1 MAKKKAAK
9 KKLSKS
15 SICKPSTN
23 WVDRLEFEAVNE
35 SDAEKLDIRIVSWN
49 VLAQAYL
56 TRQSHRNL
64 PKAYEDVV
72 FKPNRRAFLME
83 KVLRKLIAME
93 LDVLCLQEVDLPLIE
108 TVLAEESFTGVSTP
122 TTNGGGAG
130 GRVDA
135 CCIYW
140 NNHDWKMLNQDLICF
155 DDLSTLGSNA
165 TKLESNLHG
174 VKQSLLRRNVAIL
187 VRLQHRNTSTKLVV
201 CSSHLYWNP
210 EYDYVKLCQAH
221 YAMVRTHAFAEGD
234 PIVFCGDLNSKPH
247 GPVHEYLTR
256 GTVNAKLVA
265 PWYNNPRRDDET
277 ATTDVA
283 VKPMVSVGDDIVD
296 QFDGLQIQ
304 DTRPPIQ
311 YMLDFTLNRFSR
323 WLRILGVDAALET
336 DQEEIQRTKH
346 GKPEIFDRCR
356 SEGRTLITTSSKLM
370 LRKDCPPGAYLINPK
385 TLGNLEASLVHLLLS
400 HGVVLEPQSFLS
412 RCVVC
417 NGNIRDVTDKDER
430 RRVFAAH
437 QVLEVADDLECYACD
452 GCGQGYWWCDRPT
465 SSATRVKGQAT
476 RLFELCLRGGV
487 EIKGPLSMFDNVDVD
502 AERRKPL
509 DIGIEMETLQVLE
522 WLKQEMLQCP
532 VHLESSYA
540 LRDEHGVIV
549 GECKPFTNVTS
560 DFVGFLD
567 YVLFEPAHF
576 QLNGRL
582 YLPASFKDLNSNTS
596 LRNGHLLPSFA
607 WPSDHLAVGAELSI
621 PTPSEPDAQDTAG
634 EQLSGTVG
642 SDANVSVPY
651 CGILGDGSELHNNDS
666 PPPALPIAHN
676 PRCGCGCVPNILSLF
691 EMAELRKQAR
701 LRTKQVQEE
710 KA

>member
-1 MAKKKAAK
+1 M
-9 KKLSKS
+9 
-15 SICKPSTN
+15 
-23 WVDRLEFEAVNE
+23 NE
-35 SDAEKLDIRIVSWN
+35 SDADKLDIRIVSWN

-56 TRQSHRNL
+56 TRLSQRNL

-72 FKPNRRAFLME
+72 FKPHRRAVLME
-83 KVLRKLIAME
+83 KILRKLIAME
-93 LDVLCLQEVDLPLIE
+93 LDVLCLQEVDLPLVQ
-108 TVLAEESFTGVSTP
+108 TTLGEESYLGVSTP

-140 NNHDWKMLNQDLICF
+140 NNHDWKLLEQDLICF

-187 VRLQHRNTSTKLVV
+187 VRLQHRTTSTKLVV
-201 CSSHLYWNP
+201 CNSHLYWNP

-221 YAMVRTHAFAEGD
+221 YAMVRTRAFAEGD

-256 GTVNAKLVA
+256 GIVNAKLIA
-265 PWYNNPRRDDET
+265 PWYNARRDGDTE
-277 ATTDVA
+277 TTDA
-283 VKPMVSVGDDIVD
+283 EDEPMASGVDDVVD
-296 QFDGLQIQ
+296 QLNGLHIQ
-304 DTRPPIQ
+304 DSRRPVQ

-336 DQEEIQRTKH
+336 NEEEIQRTKH
-346 GKPEIFDRCR
+346 GNLEIFNRCR
-356 SEGRTLITTSSKLM
+356 NEGRTLITTSSKLM
-370 LRKDCPPGAYLINPK
+370 LRRDCPPGAYLINPK

-417 NGNIRDVTDKDER
+417 NGNIRDVTDNDER

-437 QVLEVADDLECYACD
+437 QALEVADDLDCYACD

-487 EIKGPLSMFDNVDVD
+487 EIKGPLSMFDDVDVE
-502 AERRKPL
+502 AERNKPL
-509 DIGIEMETLQVLE
+509 GIGIEMETLQVLE
-522 WLKQEMLQCP
+522 WLKQEALQCP
-532 VHLESSYA
+532 VQLESSYA
-540 LRDEHGVIV
+540 LRDESGVIV

-567 YVLFEPAHF
+567 YVLFEPSRF

-582 YLPASFKDLNSNTS
+582 YLPASFNDLQSKPS
-596 LRNGHLLPSFA
+596 LRNGHLLPSFS

-621 PTPSEPDAQDTAG
+621 PTPSETDAAATATDTQDAAG
-634 EQLSGTVG
+634 EQLSGHGGPEADT
-642 SDANVSVPY
+642 SAPY
-651 CGILGDGSELHNNDS
+651 CGIVGDDIHDNA
-666 PPPALPIAHN
+666 PPPPVPHN
-676 PRCGCGCVPNILSLF
+676 ARCACGCVPNILSLF

-701 LRTKQVQEE
+701 LRAKQVQEE
-710 KA
+710 